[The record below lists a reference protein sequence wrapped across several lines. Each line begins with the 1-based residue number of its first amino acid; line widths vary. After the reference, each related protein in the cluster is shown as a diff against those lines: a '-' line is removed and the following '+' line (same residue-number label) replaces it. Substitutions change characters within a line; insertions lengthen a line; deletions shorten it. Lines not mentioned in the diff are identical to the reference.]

1 MPFPPVW
8 PLACFWVG
16 MRSLSPSNGKRFRT
30 RTIVVIA
37 LLAEGGWTLGCGAG
51 STPPPPPPP
60 PPSIGVTV
68 TPATGSVVLG
78 NQLTF
83 TAAVTNT
90 TATAVRWSLNTVPGG
105 NATVGALTSAGV
117 YTAPADLPSPAT
129 VQITAINQTDST
141 KSGSGA

>member
-1 MPFPPVW
+1 
-8 PLACFWVG
+8 
-16 MRSLSPSNGKRFRT
+16 MRTLSPSNGKRFRT

-60 PPSIGVTV
+60 PPPIGVTV

-83 TAAVTNT
+83 TAAVANT
-90 TATAVRWSLNTVPGG
+90 TDAAVRCSDNTLPWGISTVETLTAALVFPAPAALPPPATA
-105 NATVGALTSAGV
+105 
-117 YTAPADLPSPAT
+117 
-129 VQITAINQTDST
+129 
-141 KSGSGA
+141 